1 MLCHSIK
8 RNSNN
13 SNNTINCHYI
23 FIQFIWGANKFC
35 LHVYFIEMRMYM
47 IFDSKWICPKCVYLE
62 RELFIPKAWPC
73 HCCLLWK
80 WNLFFILIIAVAFAD
95 AVHSA
100 LFSQLHHY
108 LHYIFHF
115 MYFNYFKSAILKRK
129 RKRMRMSSI
138 NYAFKCSS
146 HLFEIRNN
154 LTRYLFIW
162 MWRNRMTTTMTM
174 TMMMAR

>member
-62 RELFIPKAWPC
+62 SAVYPEGMAMSLLSSVEMESIFYYDYCRSHCWCCAFCALLSTSSLFALYLSL
-73 HCCLLWK
+73 HVFQ
-80 WNLFFILIIAVAFAD
+80 LFQKR
-95 AVHSA
+95 HSQTQTQA
-100 LFSQLHHY
+100 NANEQHKLCIQ
-108 LHYIFHF
+108 
-115 MYFNYFKSAILKRK
+115 MFKS
-129 RKRMRMSSI
+129 
-138 NYAFKCSS
+138 
-146 HLFEIRNN
+146 
-154 LTRYLFIW
+154 FIW
-162 MWRNRMTTTMTM
+162 D
-174 TMMMAR
+174 AQ